1 MYQKGLIRSVW
12 KSAGLDDENDSKLQ
26 QLRNIPRRLSE
37 ALRRSL
43 TSPGSSATPMAALA
57 AAASTASA
65 QPQPEAAS

>member
-12 KSAGLDDENDSKLQ
+12 KSAGLDENDSKLQ